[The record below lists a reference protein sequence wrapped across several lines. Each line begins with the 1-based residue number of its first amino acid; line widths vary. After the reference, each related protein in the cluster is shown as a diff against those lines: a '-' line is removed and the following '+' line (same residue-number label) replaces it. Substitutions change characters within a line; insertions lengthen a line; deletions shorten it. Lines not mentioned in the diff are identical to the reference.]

1 MSGLTERS
9 AGRVSLPA
17 MLQDVRVAAGRLVV
31 VHDDGDPGQPVDRLV
46 DVAVRELGLGVAAGP
61 VRHHCPACGSSDHGR
76 PSLAGPASGPT
87 LHLSIARCPGRL
99 VVALTDTGPIG
110 VDVERSGVAGRDEV
124 DAVLVGLP
132 GDADGSVEPTRRWVR
147 AEAVLKAT
155 GWGLPGA
162 GGPTPSAAAW
172 TSSLDLGPGYDAA
185 LAVLTSQRPGVRVI
199 GAGPG
204 GPSG

>member
-1 MSGLTERS
+1 
-9 AGRVSLPA
+9 
-17 MLQDVRVAAGRLVV
+17 MLLDVGEVVDRRPECRIVV
-31 VHDDGDPGQPVDRLV
+31 VHDEGDRGQPIDRLV

-124 DAVLVGLP
+124 DGVLVGVPVGSL
-132 GDADGSVEPTRRWVR
+132 GDDDGSGDPTRRWVR

-162 GGPTPSAAAW
+162 SGPVSSAPAR
-172 TSSLDLGPGYDAA
+172 TSSLDLGPGYEAA
-185 LAVLTSQRPGVRVI
+185 LAVLTSQHHEVRVI
-199 GAGPG
+199 RAGPG
-204 GPSG
+204 APSD